1 MNLSYQQ
8 FDFKIKFSEQ
18 IKADVTPLF
27 ILRSMLGKNLRSMCC
42 ISKQSVCPECMYNK
56 ACVYAYIFET
66 ILLQDNDLL
75 PGTDRASHPYSFST
89 KKEQRENPLVEYNF
103 TITLCGKAIEY
114 FPYIYAAIVRSGKDG
129 LFKRRTKFDVV
140 DVTVNGESIFINEN
154 TIRTD
159 TLPYEWFSGS
169 CADRIKKEILVE
181 LKSPLRFKTKG
192 KYTHDFSAQDFM
204 KCLYRRAKT
213 LCGLYGSLDDDIEC
227 YEPDEKLQITDKN
240 VRWIGYNH
248 YSARQKNAMELG
260 GAVGSFKMSGNFTDF
275 ELALFEINK
284 IANAGKNTN
293 FGLGQIDFWVR

>member
-1 MNLSYQQ
+1 MKLEYLQI
-8 FDFKIKFSEQ
+8 DFKIKFSEQ

-56 ACVYAYIFET
+56 SCVYAYIFET
-66 ILLQDNDLL
+66 ILPQENTLL
-75 PGTDRASHPYSFST
+75 PGTNRASHPYSFASDI
-89 KKEQRENPLVEYNF
+89 QGRIFSEYSF
-103 TITLCGKAIEY
+103 KVTLLGKAIEF
-114 FPYIYAAIVRSGKDG
+114 FPYIYASIVRTGKDG
-129 LFKRRTKFDVV
+129 LFKSRTKFDVV
-140 DVTVNGESIFINEN
+140 DVIVDGKSIFIDEN

-169 CADRIKKEILVE
+169 CAGSTKKEILVE

-204 KCLYRRAKT
+204 KCLYRRART
-213 LCGLYGSLDDDIEC
+213 LCGLYGSLDDDIEY
-227 YEPDEKLQITDKN
+227 YEPDVNLQITDKN
-240 VRWIGYNH
+240 VRWVDYNH

-260 GAVGSFKMSGNFTDF
+260 GAVGKFKMSGSFTDF
-275 ELALFEINK
+275 ELSLFEINK